1 MQPFHLK
8 SSFLRPSCNGM
19 DHYALQ
25 VFKDAMVR
33 STFDEGQLVFGAA
46 LSFLCHRIRDG
57 VCLPQGRS
65 VPREP
70 LHC

>member
-1 MQPFHLK
+1 
-8 SSFLRPSCNGM
+8 M